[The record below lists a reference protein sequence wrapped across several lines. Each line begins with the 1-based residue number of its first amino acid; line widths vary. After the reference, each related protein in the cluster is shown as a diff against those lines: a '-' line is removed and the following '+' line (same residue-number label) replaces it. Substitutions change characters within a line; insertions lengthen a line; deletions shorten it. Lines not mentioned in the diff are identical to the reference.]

1 MNLNRL
7 NEFLTAAR
15 CRNIKK
21 AAETLH
27 IAPATLNARLCSFEA
42 SLGIPLFERKRNAL
56 SLTPKGALFYE
67 DACKIHSEYCQITQ
81 ALSSKEG
88 SARRLRIAVSAG
100 IMPFY
105 LTAALALLE
114 AQSPGL
120 QPELLDDTVC
130 RPYEALLSGQIDLYF
145 APVLSRRPEALRQA
159 DTAAYAASA
168 AYVSLSSREEITH
181 YAVSPARPQVL
192 LPPGHR
198 LSSKGSLSLKELAGE
213 CFILYPPT
221 KDAVFRDFQL
231 ANLNASG
238 ITHSVYEGC
247 SSLALAQALVAVGK
261 GVFLSPM
268 PLPENLPDSAHIPL
282 TDISRPAVETLF
294 FRKNPDNPDVLFFVK
309 HFKQYIKETFG
320 YENRTAL

>member
-1 MNLNRL
+1 MDLNRL

-15 CRNIKK
+15 CRSIKK

-27 IAPATLNARLCSFEA
+27 IAPATLSARLCSFEA
-42 SLGIPLFERKRNAL
+42 SLGVSLFERKRNAL

-67 DACKIHSEYCQITQ
+67 DACKIHSEYCQITRV
-81 ALSSKEG
+81 LSSKEC

-100 IMPFY
+100 VIPFY
-105 LTAALALLE
+105 LTAVLSLLE

-120 QPELLDDTVC
+120 QPELSDDTVC

-145 APVLSRRPEALRQA
+145 APVLSRCPDSLHQA
-159 DTAAYAASA
+159 NTTAYASSA
-168 AYVSLSSREEITH
+168 AHGKLPGREEITH
-181 YAVSPARPQVL
+181 YAITSARPQAL

-198 LSSKGSLSLKELAGE
+198 LSSKGSLSLKELDGE
-213 CFILYPPT
+213 CFILYPLT

-231 ANLNASG
+231 ANLDASG

-261 GVFLSPM
+261 GIFLSPQ
-268 PLPENLPDSAHIPL
+268 PLPDNLPDSAHIPL
-282 TDISRPAVETLF
+282 TDIPCPAAETLF
-294 FRKNPDNPDVLFFVK
+294 FRKSSDNPDVLFFVTQ
-309 HFKQYIKETFG
+309 FRQYIKETFG
-320 YENRTAL
+320 YENRAAL